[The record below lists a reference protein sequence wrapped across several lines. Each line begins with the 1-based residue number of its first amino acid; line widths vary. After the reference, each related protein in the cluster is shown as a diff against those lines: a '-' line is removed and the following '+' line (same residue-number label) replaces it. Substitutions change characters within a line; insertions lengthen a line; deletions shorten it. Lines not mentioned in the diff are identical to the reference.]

1 MKTGTLRWLYAVP
14 GRKKLYILALMA
26 AQVFYGVSGVL
37 YALLLRRIVD
47 AAADGDR
54 PEFWRFLLLTGL
66 LVLAQMAVR
75 TLIRWLNE
83 KAKSVIENV
92 FKGRL
97 TETLLHRDYLAV
109 SAVHSGEWM
118 NRLTSDTT
126 VVAEGYAEIL
136 PGFAGMIA
144 RIVSALAMIIAMEP
158 LFTVVLIPGGI
169 LFLLLTWFFRR
180 RMKLLHRAVQ
190 EADGRLRTF
199 LQERIGNLMMIRS
212 YAAEADTMEA
222 AEEKMREH
230 QTARMRRVRVSNI
243 GNAGFS
249 LAMSGMY
256 LLGFGWCGYGILRG
270 TVTFGTLTA
279 ITHLITQ
286 LQVPFA
292 GITGYLPKYYAML
305 ASAGRLREAEECSA
319 PEEAAL
325 PPERMAELYRND
337 LTAVGLDGISFAYY
351 PPSDS
356 PDVLTKENMPAALE
370 ELKLEIRK
378 GEYVAFTGYSGCGKS
393 TVLKILM
400 CVYQPD
406 AGTRYFVDGTGRR
419 QALTSDHRRLFAY
432 VPQGNRLMSGTVREA
447 VAFAAREAAGDDRR
461 LYRALKVACADEFV
475 SALPDGADTML
486 GERGAGLSEGQMQRL
501 AIARAVFSDSP
512 ILMLDEVTSALDEAT
527 EQQVLKNLREMTDRT
542 VIIVT
547 HRPAALEICD
557 RILEFT
563 ENGVTENDGR
573 KGP

>member
-1 MKTGTLRWLYAVP
+1 MKKGTLHWLYAVP
-14 GRKKLYILALMA
+14 GGKKLYILILMA
-26 AQVFYGVSGVL
+26 AQAVYGVSGVF

-47 AAADGDR
+47 AAAAGNR
-54 PEFWRFLLLTGL
+54 PEFWRFLAAAGL
-66 LVLAQMAVR
+66 LVLAQLALRMTV
-75 TLIRWLNE
+75 RWLDE

-92 FKGRL
+92 FKARL
-97 TETLLHRDYLAV
+97 TEALLQRDYLAV
-109 SAVHSGEWM
+109 SSVHSGEWM
-118 NRLTSDTT
+118 NRLTNDTT

-136 PGFAGMIA
+136 PGFAGMAA
-144 RIVSALAMIIAMEP
+144 RIVSALAMIVAMEP
-158 LFTVVLIPGGI
+158 LFAAVLIPGGG
-169 LFLLLTWFFRR
+169 LFLLLTWFFRKR
-180 RMKLLHRAVQ
+180 LKRLHREVQ
-190 EADGRLRTF
+190 EADGRLRVF

-212 YAAEADTMEA
+212 YAAEADTMSA

-230 QTARMRRVRVSNI
+230 QSARMRKIRVSNL
-243 GNAGFS
+243 GNIGFS

-286 LQVPFA
+286 LQAPFA

-305 ASAGRLREAEECSA
+305 ASAGRLREAEDFSA
-319 PEEAAL
+319 PEQEAL
-325 PPERMAELYRND
+325 PEERMAELYRND
-337 LTAVGLDGISFAYY
+337 LMAVGLDGVSFAYY
-351 PPSDS
+351 PPADS
-356 PDVLTKENMPAALE
+356 PEGLTKKDMPAALDG
-370 ELKLEIRK
+370 LTLEIRK

-393 TVLKILM
+393 TVLKLLM
-400 CVYQPD
+400 CVFRPD
-406 AGTRYFVDGTGRR
+406 GGERYFVDGAGHR
-419 QALTSDHRRLFAY
+419 QALTSAHRRLFAY

-461 LYRALKVACADEFV
+461 LCRALKIACADEFV
-475 SALPDGADTML
+475 SALPEGADTLL

-512 ILMLDEVTSALDEAT
+512 ILLLDEVTSALDEPT
-527 EQQVLKNLREMTDRT
+527 EQQVLRNLREMTDRT

-557 RILEFT
+557 RVLEFT
-563 ENGVTENDGR
+563 ENGVTE
-573 KGP
+573 K